1 MPHFE
6 FAKSSYSSG
15 DGECIEVALNVP
27 NAVAVRDSKN
37 PTGPLLQLT
46 PAAWSAFTSARV
58 RHEPDAGRPLPPRP
72 R

>member
-1 MPHFE
+1 MFL
-6 FAKSSYSSG
+6 FRKSSYSNQT
-15 DGECIEVALNVP
+15 GECIEVALNVP
-27 NAVAVRDSKN
+27 RIVAVRDSKN

-58 RHEPDAGRPLPPRP
+58 RHEPDAGRPLSPRP